1 MRRVRLHRRKPIRHI
16 WKAIKKRLICIIG
29 VAALLL
35 GVAILTWGSLRA
47 QNTFSMF
54 VDAFYSNAGTEL
66 ISIAITVL
74 VIDYLNRRRAT
85 NERKE
90 ELIYQMGSPNNEFA
104 VEAVRILRLK
114 GWFYDGSLKGAS
126 LWMANLRGAILNDT
140 NLQGAYLDRSDLE
153 EANLREANL
162 QGTRMGAAN
171 LRGADLKG
179 ANLQEA
185 FLGKA
190 NLQGADLYEANL
202 QGSEGVT
209 CDQLRGAATLEG
221 TTLPDG
227 TKLPGRTPWQKLEN
241 EPESPWRE
249 AFEAWCEEWKGDDDS
264 VGNLLERLKSRRRRD
279 AKGR

>member
-1 MRRVRLHRRKPIRHI
+1 MRRVIERI
-16 WKAIKKRLICIIG
+16 WEAIKKRPTFTIG
-29 VAALLL
+29 MVALLL
-35 GVAILTWGSLRA
+35 GLGVSVGGSLYDK
-47 QNTFSMF
+47 NTLSEFIE
-54 VDAFYSNAGTEL
+54 AFYSNAGTEL
-66 ISIAITVL
+66 ISIASTVL

-126 LWMANLRGAILNDT
+126 LWMANLRGASLHDT

-249 AFEAWCEEWKGDDDS
+249 AFEAWCEEWKSDDDTF
-264 VGNLLERLKSRRRRD
+264 GNLLERLKSRRRRD

>member
-1 MRRVRLHRRKPIRHI
+1 MRRVIERI
-16 WKAIKKRLICIIG
+16 WEAIKGRPTFAIG
-29 VAALLL
+29 MVVLLL
-35 GVAILTWGSLRA
+35 GLGSSAGGSLYDK
-47 QNTFSMF
+47 NTLKEFIE
-54 VDAFYSNAGTEL
+54 AFYSNAGTEL

-90 ELIYQMGSPNNEFA
+90 ELILQMGSPNHEFA
-104 VEAVRILRLK
+104 IEAVRILRLK

-140 NLQGAYLDRSDLE
+140 NLQGADLWRADLE
-153 EANLREANL
+153 EANLRGANL

-171 LRGADLKG
+171 LRGADLHA

-202 QGSEGVT
+202 QGVKGVT